1 MGCPAC
7 HDGAMTV
14 ERSYRPAAGRAWA
27 LAFYDPLVKLFGAG
41 SAWRALVEQ
50 AGLRPDHRVL
60 DLGCGTGGLSL
71 SIKRRH
77 PSVEVVGIDPDPPAL
92 ARARRKARRA
102 GLAIRFDRGFGDSLP
117 YPDRSFDRVLSAFVL
132 HHLPAEDKEP
142 TLREVGRVLADG
154 GRLHLLDFGG
164 PQSAAATGFLSRRL
178 HASHGL
184 GDNFGDRIPALL
196 RRAGFPDVQ
205 MVADRA
211 MLVGHI
217 AFFRASVSPALRP
230 ASAPRS

>member
-1 MGCPAC
+1 
-7 HDGAMTV
+7 MTA
-14 ERSYRPAAGRAWA
+14 ERGYLPAAGRAWA
-27 LAFYDPLVKLFGAG
+27 LALYDPLVRLFGAE
-41 SAWRALVEQ
+41 SAWRSLVEQ
-50 AGLRPDHRVL
+50 AELRPGHRVL

-71 SIKRRH
+71 SIKRLH
-77 PSVEVVGIDPDPPAL
+77 QNAEVVAVDPDPPAL
-92 ARARRKARRA
+92 ARAGRKAQRA
-102 GLAIRFDRGFGDSLP
+102 GLAIRFDRGFGDTLP

-142 TLREVGRVLADG
+142 TLREAARVLADG

-164 PQSAAATGFLSRRL
+164 PESAAATGFLSRRL
-178 HASHGL
+178 HASHRL
-184 GDNFGDRIPALL
+184 NDNFGDRIPALL
-196 RRAGFPDVQ
+196 RRAGFRDVQ

-217 AFFRASVSPALRP
+217 AFFRAGVSPAPRP